1 MSCGYDV
8 INDRIWILGGV
19 PDSTQLVSYETN
31 GSFIDHGESV
41 LSRTTW
47 GWGQYFT
54 VIVGSLWML
63 APSGTSINRFNF
75 ETKNF
80 TSDYARP
87 QQDVEYYGCLASW
100 MDTKMNPILIVNGG
114 WNSNDGRLNTTQI
127 YNMTS
132 GEWTISPSVP
142 LMANKRDSP
151 ACIVIG
157 NVLYSIGGRSE
168 LVLDSVEMLN
178 VESMIPWITLND
190 TLTKRLFTHRAV
202 LYHQDILIIGGY
214 SYIGG
219 NGENDEINVINTVTN
234 TITSGGTLDFAV
246 RWPCPVSKYPLD
258 NLIFAFGGWPHSQI
272 TNLWQYTTATTAP
285 TTPPTMDTAQP
296 SVLPTVGPTSTYP
309 TTPPT
314 MDTAQPSVLPTVGP
328 TSTYPTTPPTMDTAQ
343 PSVLPTV
350 GPTSTYPTIQSSDP
364 PTKSPNVFFYG
375 NITSTNI
382 SEDKVGANNNDIMLA
397 IIIVIVVGLII
408 IVVGLAYCYRVRMHK
423 QTQIEIKKIE
433 MKRIQYESVKNQ
445 SHLKLNDDHDS
456 QNADHDAL
464 KKDKYETE
472 GNQEGNDGPQHTV
485 YIDR

>member
-309 TTPPT
+309 T
-314 MDTAQPSVLPTVGP
+314 
-328 TSTYPTTPPTMDTAQ
+328 
-343 PSVLPTV
+343 
-350 GPTSTYPTIQSSDP
+350 IQSSDP